1 MLNKAKSSM
10 GKLFTV
16 VKYEILNTSR
26 IFVPLYS
33 VLVIV
38 SLLGG
43 FLFYGE
49 NSLPILNG
57 QYTMNINGVE
67 TVKTINGM
75 GFLFGSVFI
84 ILTTV
89 AFAITLFLL
98 ISRFSKSML
107 GDEAYLNMTLPLTLG
122 QQIWGRVIC
131 SFLWVISCSTII
143 SLASAFIHFRKKGTT
158 IFNINYSDF
167 AARFAEYYGINF
179 VWMIIS
185 LLVTVICLIMTFIFF
200 GFFISALSHLFKKN
214 RGITKIFMSVIL
226 FIVYCNIL
234 RYVFSSIDYKA
245 VSCAPMVI
253 TWTLTGINTVIS
265 LIYIFTTQFIL
276 ATKLN
281 LE

>member
-1 MLNKAKSSM
+1 MLNKSKSSI
-10 GKLFTV
+10 GKLLTV
-16 VKYEILNTSR
+16 VKYEVLNTAR

-33 VLVIV
+33 ALVIV
-38 SLLGG
+38 SFAGG
-43 FLFYGE
+43 FLFYGK

-57 QYTMNINGVE
+57 HYTMNINGVE

-75 GFLFGSVFI
+75 GFLFGSVFL

-89 AFAITLFLL
+89 AFALTLFLL

-143 SLASAFIHFRKKGTT
+143 GLASAFIQFRKKGTT
-158 IFNINYSDF
+158 LFNINWSDL
-167 AARFAEYYGINF
+167 ANRFTEYYGIHF
-179 VWMIIS
+179 AWMIVSIM
-185 LLVTVICLIMTFIFF
+185 VAAVCMIMTFILF
-200 GFFISALSHLFKKN
+200 GYFINAVSHLFKKS
-214 RGITKIFMSVIL
+214 RGLLKIFMSVVI
-226 FIVYCNIL
+226 FIIYCNIL
-234 RYVFSSIDYKA
+234 RIVFSSFNYDSIKC
-245 VSCAPMVI
+245 VPMLV
-253 TWTLTGINTVIS
+253 TWTLTGVNTVIS
-265 LIYIFTTQFIL
+265 LFYIFTTQFIL